1 MKLFI
6 ELYLDEDV
14 SVLLAE
20 LLRARG
26 YDVTTALEAG
36 MLTKDDPEQLT
47 YAVSK
52 GCCILTHNREHFEK
66 LHNHYIKNSLHH
78 YGIIIATRRPIYKL
92 MNRVLAILNKLTADE
107 IEDNLIY
114 I

>member
-1 MKLFI
+1 MKFFI

-26 YDVTTALEAG
+26 YDVTTAVEAG
-36 MLTKDDPEQLT
+36 MLAKDDPEQLT
-47 YAVSK
+47 YAVSI
-52 GCCILTHNREHFEK
+52 GHCNLTHNREHFEE
-66 LHNHYIKNSLHH
+66 LHKVYLEKSQFHF
-78 YGIIIATRRPIYKL
+78 GIIIASRKPIYSL
-92 MNRVLAILNKLTADE
+92 MNRVLALLNNLTADE
-107 IEDNLIY
+107 IENNLIY